1 MDFPIIDL
9 MDRGAC
15 YQKLLDLLHP
25 QGLACPRC
33 AAGDGLHVHRRRPDS
48 PVVDY
53 RCKGCRRV
61 FNVFT
66 GTPWQ
71 GTHFS
76 PATILSILRGIAQGT
91 PIAKLARELGLSRP
105 HLLCGCGMR
114 PSLHRLSQPGRGP
127 QGCRGSRGDRG
138 VVA

>member
-9 MDRGAC
+9 MDRDAC
-15 YQKLLDLLHP
+15 YQKLLELRHP

-33 AAGDGLHVHRRRPDS
+33 AAGDGLHAHRRRPDS

-76 PATILSILRGIAQGT
+76 PATILSILRCIGPGDAH
-91 PIAKLARELGLSRP
+91 REAGPRI
-105 HLLCGCGMR
+105 
-114 PSLHRLSQPGRGP
+114 GP
-127 QGCRGSRGDRG
+127 QPPAPATAAAGSLWPRARDGQP
-138 VVA
+138 